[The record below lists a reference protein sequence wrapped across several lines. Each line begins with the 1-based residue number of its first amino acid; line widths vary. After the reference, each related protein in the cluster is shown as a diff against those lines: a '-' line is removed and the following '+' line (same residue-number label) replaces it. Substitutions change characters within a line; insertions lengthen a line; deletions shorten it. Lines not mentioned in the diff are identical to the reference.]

1 MMAEEAMAD
10 TGSPQQEPRL
20 IRTLRKD
27 VPAVWDEV
35 RRVGVRR
42 TLSRSFADLQ
52 EFYLTTHR
60 RDRLAGMGLVKRTL
74 YLGLWL
80 LKALFLKLT
89 PARRLLLLLSFW
101 LMWQGRI
108 QIDAGS
114 TRFTLGFPLLA
125 MAVLLLILMFELK
138 DKLLARSELEA
149 GRAVQLALMP
159 NRAPSLPGWDIWLF
173 TRSANDVGGDL
184 VDYLQIDPRRLGVA
198 LGDVAGKGL
207 PAALLMAKLQATLRA
222 LASECASLGE
232 LARRVNRIVN
242 RDGLPNR
249 FATLVYVELAPDS
262 GRVRLVNAG
271 HMPPLLLKS
280 RSVEELPR
288 GSIALGIVPDADFVE
303 QQVELRAGEMLLV
316 YSDGVTDAMNRAGE
330 FFGDERLR
338 ATLAAAG
345 ASTAER
351 AGQSV
356 LAAADAFTGDAR
368 VFDDLS
374 LVVLKRLA

>member
-1 MMAEEAMAD
+1 MAD

-27 VPAVWDEV
+27 VPAVWGEV

-42 TLSRSFADLQ
+42 TLNRSFADLQ
-52 EFYLTTHR
+52 EFYLTTPR
-60 RDRLAGMGLVKRTL
+60 RERLAGMGAVKRTL
-74 YLGLWL
+74 YLWLWL
-80 LKALFLKLT
+80 LKALFLKLA
-89 PARRLLLLLSFW
+89 PPRRLLLLCSFW

-108 QIDAGS
+108 QMNAGDAQVSIGLQP
-114 TRFTLGFPLLA
+114 LGVG
-125 MAVLLLILMFELK
+125 VLLLILMLELK
-138 DKLLARSELEA
+138 DKLLARNELEA

-159 NRAPSLPGWDIWLF
+159 DRAPSLPGWDIWLF

-184 VDYLQIDPRRLGVA
+184 VDYLQIDPSRLGLV

-207 PAALLMAKLQATLRA
+207 PAALLMAKLQATVRA
-222 LASECASLGE
+222 LASECASLDEFGK
-232 LARRVNRIVN
+232 RVNRIVH

-249 FATLVYVELAPDS
+249 FATMVYLELAPDS

-280 RSVEELPR
+280 GTVEELAR
-288 GSIALGIVPDADFVE
+288 GSIALGIVADADFVE
-303 QQVELRAGEMLLV
+303 QQVELRAGEMLVV

-338 ATLAAAG
+338 ATLAGAG
-345 ASTAER
+345 VATAEG
-351 AGQSV
+351 AGQRV
-356 LAAADAFTGDAR
+356 LTAADAFTGDAR
-368 VFDDLS
+368 IFDDLS

>member
-1 MMAEEAMAD
+1 MAD
-10 TGSPQQEPRL
+10 TDPPQQEPRL

-27 VPAVWDEV
+27 VPAVWEEI

-42 TLSRSFADLQ
+42 TFSRSFADLQ

-60 RDRLAGMGLVKRTL
+60 RDRLAEMGVVKRTL

-89 PARRLLLLLSFW
+89 PPRRLLLLLSFW

-108 QIDAGS
+108 EIGAGDA
-114 TRFTLGFPLLA
+114 RVTLSLRSLA
-125 MAVLLLILMFELK
+125 MAVLLLILMLELK

-149 GRAVQLALMP
+149 GRAVQIALMP
-159 NRAPSLPGWDIWLF
+159 TRAPSLPGWDIWLF

-184 VDYLQIDPRRLGVA
+184 VDYLQIDPGRLGVA

-232 LARRVNRIVN
+232 LGRRVNRIVK
-242 RDGLPNR
+242 RDGLSNR
-249 FATLVYVELAPDS
+249 FATLVYLELAPDS

-271 HMPPLLLKS
+271 HPPPLLLKS

-288 GSIALGIVPDADFVE
+288 GSMALGIVADADFVE

-316 YSDGVTDAMNRAGE
+316 YSDGVTEAMNRAGE

-345 ASTAER
+345 ASTAEQ

-374 LVVLKRLA
+374 LVILKRLA

>member
-1 MMAEEAMAD
+1 MAD
-10 TGSPQQEPRL
+10 AGSPPQEPRL
-20 IRTLRKD
+20 IRTLGQD
-27 VPAVWDEV
+27 VRVVWKEV
-35 RRVGVRR
+35 RRVGVKR
-42 TLSRSFADLQ
+42 TFSRSFAELQ

-60 RDRLAGMGLVKRTL
+60 RDRLAGMGPVKRAV

-80 LKALFLKLT
+80 LTALFLKLS
-89 PARRLLLLLSFW
+89 PARRILLVISFW

-108 QIDAGS
+108 QVDTGN
-114 TRFTLGFPLLA
+114 TRIALNFPFLGI
-125 MAVLLLILMFELK
+125 AVLLLILMLELK

-159 NRAPSLPGWDIWLF
+159 DRAPSITGWDIWLF

-184 VDYLQIDPRRLGVA
+184 VDYLQIDPGRLGVA

-232 LARRVNRIVN
+232 LGRRVNRIVH

-249 FATLVYVELAPDS
+249 FATLVYLELAPDS

-271 HMPPLLLKS
+271 HMPPLLLTS

-303 QQVELRAGEMLLV
+303 QQVEFRAGEMLLV
-316 YSDGVTDAMNRAGE
+316 YSDGVTEAMNRAGD

-338 ATLAAAG
+338 TTLAAAG

-356 LAAADAFTGDAR
+356 LAAVDAFTGDAR

-374 LVVLKRLA
+374 LVVLKRVA

>member
-1 MMAEEAMAD
+1 MAD

-27 VPAVWDEV
+27 VPAVWKEV
-35 RRVGVRR
+35 RRIGVRR
-42 TLSRSFADLQ
+42 TFSRSFADLQ

-60 RDRLAGMGLVKRTL
+60 RDRLAEMGVVKRTL

-108 QIDAGS
+108 QMDVGN
-114 TRFTLGFPLLA
+114 TRVTLGFPFLA
-125 MAVLLLILMFELK
+125 MAVLLLILMLELK

-184 VDYLQIDPRRLGVA
+184 VDYLQIDPGRLGVA

-232 LARRVNRIVN
+232 LGQRVNRIVK
-242 RDGLPNR
+242 RDGLSNR
-249 FATLVYVELAPDS
+249 FATLVYLELAPDS

-271 HMPPLLLKS
+271 HPPPLLLKS
-280 RSVEELPR
+280 RSIEELPR

-316 YSDGVTDAMNRAGE
+316 YSDGVTEAMNRAGE

-345 ASTAER
+345 ASTAEQ

-368 VFDDLS
+368 VFDDFS
-374 LVVLKRLA
+374 LVILKRLA